1 MSSINDKIAIFAAE
15 KLLIAMTKDLIKT
28 LIAEYQQFVSEVK
41 FLPRNVNFI
50 DGQNYVLVGL
60 RHAGKSYLMYQRIAQ
75 LLSNGHNLDEVLYF
89 NFEDDRIDSLNI
101 TDLELIK
108 TCYEEMYDHRPI
120 FFLDEVQLVAGWEKF
135 ARRLADHKYQ
145 VFITGSNAKMLSSE
159 IATTLG
165 GRYLVQEVFPYSFAE
180 YLLAHQIDISMKNAE
195 YKHRKQ
201 IIRLAD
207 EYFRKGGMPE
217 TAMMPNNRPWL
228 SSLFNKIFFGDL
240 VARHSIRNDFALK
253 VLIRK
258 LAESIKQPMSYHRMA
273 SIVSC
278 AGKKISTDATIDY
291 INYMDESWLIL
302 PFENFVGKIQDK
314 EMNRKYYFIDNG
326 LLALFLIDPNTS
338 LLENIVAV
346 NLRRKYADGCYFF
359 NTPKAEVDFYIPDES
374 TAIQVA
380 YSIADQDTRKR
391 EIAGLVA
398 LSDYQN
404 VEHLLIVTKD
414 EEESLEVNG
423 KTISVTPLWKWLL
436 SIN

>member
-1 MSSINDKIAIFAAE
+1 
-15 KLLIAMTKDLIKT
+15 
-28 LIAEYQQFVSEVK
+28 
-41 FLPRNVNFI
+41 
-50 DGQNYVLVGL
+50 
-60 RHAGKSYLMYQRIAQ
+60 
-75 LLSNGHNLDEVLYF
+75 
-89 NFEDDRIDSLNI
+89 
-101 TDLELIK
+101 
-108 TCYEEMYDHRPI
+108 
-120 FFLDEVQLVAGWEKF
+120 
-135 ARRLADHKYQ
+135 
-145 VFITGSNAKMLSSE
+145 MLSSE